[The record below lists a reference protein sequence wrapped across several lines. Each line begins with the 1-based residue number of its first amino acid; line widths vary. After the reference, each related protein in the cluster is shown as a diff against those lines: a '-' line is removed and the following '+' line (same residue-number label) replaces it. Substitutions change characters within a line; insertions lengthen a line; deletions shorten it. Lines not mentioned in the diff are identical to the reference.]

1 MIQCSGSGWEG
12 FAGKQGRLLEIGQ
25 EMSLFMRDL
34 AENAGVPLDWMI
46 NVINAQLIEYIFNKK
61 GVRFA
66 EGMFVR
72 IPLDKGLEP

>member
-1 MIQCSGSGWEG
+1 
-12 FAGKQGRLLEIGQ
+12 
-25 EMSLFMRDL
+25 MSLFMRDL